1 MTINQNKEGYKSKRL
16 SNCDTSIKSPGT
28 IHYPILI
35 CIDTS
40 SSMNSFAENGNTK
53 ASMMQQMLNMIADID
68 LFESEKD
75 VIDLCILGCN
85 DKCYVF
91 QDWISLSEL
100 TGNIDLNMSGNAV
113 IGNAIVESIDAIRAR
128 RQAYMANG
136 VESSK
141 AQIFLF
147 TDSVSNEDLKEAIT
161 YAEKYLNRDK
171 PFVTL
176 NIFLIPPATDSSKFK
191 VLGDKVRILCLK
203 DSINGIENAF
213 IFLRNIV
220 CERFCTH
227 PGEEIKVKIGNLVDI
242 DFVNLNFE
250 NENISDSW
258 D

>member
-1 MTINQNKEGYKSKRL
+1 MAYEEKLRYQIKETGMTHQ
-16 SNCDTSIKSPGT
+16 PVV
-28 IHYPILI
+28 I

-40 SSMNSFAENGNTK
+40 SSMNEKAEDGRTK
-53 ASMMQQMLNMIADID
+53 ARIAEQMINSLTEID

-75 VIDLCILGCN
+75 VIDLCILGFN

-91 QDWISLSEL
+91 QDWISLSEFA
-100 TGNIDLNMSGNAV
+100 GNIDLNVSGNAA

-128 RQAYMANG
+128 RRAYMANG
-136 VESSK
+136 VDSSK

-147 TDSVSNEDLKEAIT
+147 TDSVGNEDLKEAIT

-203 DSINGIENAF
+203 DSINGVENAF

-220 CERFCTH
+220 CARFCAH
-227 PGEEIKVKIGNLVDI
+227 SGEEINVEIGDLVNI
-242 DFVNLNFE
+242 DFVNLNSE
-250 NENISDSW
+250 NENISDSLVW

>member
-1 MTINQNKEGYKSKRL
+1 MIINQNKDGYKSKKL
-16 SNCDTSIKSPGT
+16 SNSDTSIKSPET

-40 SSMNSFAENGNTK
+40 RSMKAFAENGNRK

-68 LFESEKD
+68 FSESEKD
-75 VIDLCILGCN
+75 VIDLCILGFN
-85 DKCYVF
+85 DKCFVL
-91 QDWISLSEL
+91 QDWIPLSEFISNIKINA
-100 TGNIDLNMSGNAV
+100 TGNAA
-113 IGNAIVESIDAIRAR
+113 IGKAIVDSIDAIRAR

-147 TDSVSNEDLKEAIT
+147 TDSVSNGDLKEAIT

-203 DSINGIENAF
+203 DSITGIENAF

-227 PGEEIKVKIGNLVDI
+227 PGEEIKVKIDDWVDI
-242 DFVNLNFE
+242 DFVNFE

-258 D
+258 DWN